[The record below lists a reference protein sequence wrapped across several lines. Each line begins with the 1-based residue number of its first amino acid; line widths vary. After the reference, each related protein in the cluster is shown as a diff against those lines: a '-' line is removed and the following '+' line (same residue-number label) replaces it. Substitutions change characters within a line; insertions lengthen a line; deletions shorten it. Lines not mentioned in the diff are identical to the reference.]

1 MQTMIAR
8 PNEDSPAHCHTFYG
22 CSGGVDQPLGFTLD
36 TTGPSLYGADPQAIK
51 EDRGA
56 PGRVFAS
63 KEAIVSAGAF
73 NITRD
78 HYIVGT
84 VGKASTELLL
94 LKQCTFLD
102 MNDIADGQHPCYDKW
117 HDGIGGL
124 FKGGYTTNGIG
135 FGYFRNS

>member
-1 MQTMIAR
+1 MAGFSDVLFEAGEMKAKARRPEIPGVCGGMQ
-8 PNEDSPAHCHTFYG
+8 
-22 CSGGVDQPLGFTLD
+22 
-36 TTGPSLYGADPQAIK
+36 
-51 EDRGA
+51 
-56 PGRVFAS
+56 
-63 KEAIVSAGAF
+63 
-73 NITRD
+73 D

-102 MNDIADGQHPCYDKW
+102 MNGIADGQHPCYDKW

>member
-1 MQTMIAR
+1 MQ
-8 PNEDSPAHCHTFYG
+8 
-22 CSGGVDQPLGFTLD
+22 
-36 TTGPSLYGADPQAIK
+36 
-51 EDRGA
+51 
-56 PGRVFAS
+56 
-63 KEAIVSAGAF
+63 
-73 NITRD
+73 D